1 MAYLKIC
8 QNFESCLARERELQQ
23 IGLRQTNKALLD
35 ELYCDDCITYKM
47 YIQGFKDGAE
57 EALKKA
63 GECFNNIIGNAIIRG
78 D

>member
-8 QNFESCLARERELQQ
+8 PNFESCVAQQQELEQ
-23 IGLRQTNKALLD
+23 ISQTNKASLLD
-35 ELYCDDCITYKM
+35 VIYCNDCLTYKM

-63 GECFNNIIGNAIIRG
+63 GECFNNIIDNAIVRG

>member
-8 QNFESCLARERELQQ
+8 QNFESCVAQERELQQ
-23 IGLRQTNKALLD
+23 IRQTNKALVD

-63 GECFNNIIGNAIIRG
+63 GECFNNIIDNAIIRG

>member
-1 MAYLKIC
+1 MAYLKTC
-8 QNFESCLARERELQQ
+8 SNYESCVEQLRELQQ
-23 IGLRQTNKALLD
+23 VTQTNKALVD

-57 EALKKA
+57 AALKKV
-63 GECFNNIIGNAIIRG
+63 GTCFNRMIDDAILRG

>member
-1 MAYLKIC
+1 MAYLKNC
-8 QNFESCLARERELQQ
+8 PNFETCVTQDRELQQ
-23 IGLRQTNKALLD
+23 VTQTNKALLD
-35 ELYCDDCITYKM
+35 ELYCDDCIGYKM

-63 GECFNNIIGNAIIRG
+63 GECFNNIISDAIMRG

>member
-8 QNFESCLARERELQQ
+8 PNFESCVAQERELQQ
-23 IGLRQTNKALLD
+23 IRQTNKALLN

-57 EALKKA
+57 AGLKKA
-63 GECFNNIIGNAIIRG
+63 GECFNKIIDDAIMRG

>member
-8 QNFESCLARERELQQ
+8 PNFESCVAQERELQQ
-23 IGLRQTNKALLD
+23 IRQTNKALAD
-35 ELYCDDCITYKM
+35 ELYCDDCISYKM

-57 EALKKA
+57 AALKKA
-63 GECFNNIIGNAIIRG
+63 GECFNRIIDDAIMRG

>member
-8 QNFESCLARERELQQ
+8 QNFENCVERERELQQ
-23 IGLRQTNKALLD
+23 VTQTNKALVD

-57 EALKKA
+57 AALKKA
-63 GECFNNIIGNAIIRG
+63 GEMFNNIIDDAIMRG

>member
-8 QNFESCLARERELQQ
+8 PHFESCVANERELQQ
-23 IGLRQTNKALLD
+23 IRQTNKALLD

-57 EALKKA
+57 AALEKA
-63 GECFNNIIGNAIIRG
+63 GECFNKIIGDAIMRG